1 MTPVIY
7 VLYLFL
13 ELHTDGIGF
22 FEVYSIAPQP
32 VSEGGELVVSPLP
45 ESPLGQLVLMLG
57 PGHCNTGTNI
67 QVVVILPSR
76 ISLLFLEQHSIH
88 QTIRIGK
95 GVGAYQPIMYFPLI
109 VEVVLVG
116 LRL

>member
-13 ELHTDGIGF
+13 ELHTDSIGF
-22 FEVYSIAPQP
+22 FEVYSIAPQL

-57 PGHCNTGTNI
+57 PGHCNTGTI
-67 QVVVILPSR
+67 VKHGTAYSR
-76 ISLLFLEQHSIH
+76 W
-88 QTIRIGK
+88 
-95 GVGAYQPIMYFPLI
+95 M
-109 VEVVLVG
+109 
-116 LRL
+116 